1 MYKGGILKKLNFLII
16 FLTFTTLL
24 LIGCTKSQNEM
35 VINPFNDISMDSVKK
50 IEFRNFDVSSNKNE
64 IGRSK
69 IVIDESDI
77 EKLGEYLKSIKAT
90 ESNEK
95 AKEAVLSI
103 GLIDNTEKDKHFIS
117 SIIFCKNQIIIY
129 KYNKENNNET
139 VESVYKNTDSE
150 IIKELSD
157 MYNDMNYK
165 EEFLYKK

>member
-1 MYKGGILKKLNFLII
+1 
-16 FLTFTTLL
+16 
-24 LIGCTKSQNEM
+24 M

-77 EKLGEYLKSIKAT
+77 EKLGAYIKSIKVT

-95 AKEAVLSI
+95 AKEAVFSI
-103 GLIDNTEKDKHFIS
+103 EIIYNTKKDKHFIS
-117 SIIFCKNQIIIY
+117 SIIVNKNQIIIY